1 MGERVSRILKL
12 LRNACVVDE
21 GEDTIAVGFLCLSFP
36 QRAHQDP
43 TAQRHSVLTTQRVE
57 NELTMNEQEQ
67 IWLEQAMGGDQA
79 AFSRLVEAYLRPV
92 YNLTYRMLGDPHEA
106 EDAAQETF
114 LRAYARLKQYD
125 PNHKF
130 STWLFSIANHHCI
143 DRLRKRRARFVS
155 IDDNP
160 VLQNLES
167 DGIRPE
173 SSALMMERSAEIQR
187 LLGKMEP
194 EYRTPL
200 ILRYWEEYS
209 YEEIADAMD
218 LSVSAVKSRLF
229 RARKQMADL
238 YREHEAVTSP
248 PSSGKR
254 VQPVPAEQGYGSDGP
269 SVLRLALGGI

>member
-1 MGERVSRILKL
+1 
-12 LRNACVVDE
+12 
-21 GEDTIAVGFLCLSFP
+21 
-36 QRAHQDP
+36 
-43 TAQRHSVLTTQRVE
+43 
-57 NELTMNEQEQ
+57 MNEQEQ
-67 IWLEQAMGGDQA
+67 IWLEQALGGDQA
-79 AFSRLVEAYLRPV
+79 AFSCLVNAYARPV

-114 LRAYARLKQYD
+114 LRAYSRLRQYNSD
-125 PNHKF
+125 HKF

-143 DRLRKRRARFVS
+143 DRLRKRRATFVS

-167 DGIRPE
+167 DTVRPE
-173 SSALMMERSAEIQR
+173 NSALMMERSAEIQR

-194 EYRTPL
+194 DYRTPL

-209 YEEIADAMD
+209 YDEIADTMG

-238 YREHEAVTSP
+238 YREHQAVTSP
-248 PSSGKR
+248 PSGRGPSEFAATR
-254 VQPVPAEQGYGSDGP
+254 QAAANDGP
-269 SVLRLALGGI
+269 PVLRLALGGI